1 MATAFRSTTRGCRA
15 ELDQHERRL
24 LSRLCGDVVT
34 ILQGRT
40 QDVSDD
46 ADDADDAEP
55 ASEAADAPADAPADA
70 SPDAGMD
77 DSVFAHFSAELAGLD
92 GDDSLAAPED
102 PVLRRL
108 LPDASTD
115 DEEAGRFRRLS
126 ESSLRAA
133 KIADLRAA
141 RMLLESSPVQVTDE
155 QAPMLGRALNDVR
168 LTLSARIG
176 IEDEADAEAVQQ
188 RAVRDDGGD
197 QETFMAEVYTFVTW
211 LQETLFSAML
221 EALPDDGAPDAAADA
236 AAEADAEDADTDA
249 DTDTDDAE
257 GGAADGRRA

>member
-55 ASEAADAPADAPADA
+55 ASEAADAPADA

>member
-34 ILQGRT
+34 ILEGRT
-40 QDVSDD
+40 EDVSED
-46 ADDADDAEP
+46 ADDAAP
-55 ASEAADAPADAPADA
+55 ASGAADAPADAY
-70 SPDAGMD
+70 PDAGMD

-141 RMLLESSPVQVTDE
+141 RMLLESSPVHVTDE
-155 QAPMLGRALNDVR
+155 QAPLLGRALNDVR

-176 IEDEADAEAVQQ
+176 IEDEADAEAVQR

-221 EALPDDGAPDAAADA
+221 EAMPDDGAPDAAAD
-236 AAEADAEDADTDA
+236 DVEDADTDT
-249 DTDTDDAE
+249 DTDADDAE